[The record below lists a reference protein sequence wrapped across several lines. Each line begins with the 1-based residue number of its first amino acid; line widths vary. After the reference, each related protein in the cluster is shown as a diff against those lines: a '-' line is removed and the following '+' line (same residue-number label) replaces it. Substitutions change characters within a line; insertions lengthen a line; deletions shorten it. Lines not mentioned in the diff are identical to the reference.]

1 MGEVIP
7 HPSSIFGDSSPS
19 SISSLVADN
28 KGVIISIVTGSFLE
42 ILFEFDQPYEIF
54 LAVVIA
60 MFIWYLLSK
69 GARTAA
75 VILSGSS
82 EGHGWQ
88 TAMVSY
94 VDFISLVMIMFFSQY
109 VTSVAK
115 TEWKKAG
122 FGKLDTI
129 FVGIFF
135 ISYAINFLVLITRH
149 PSVDKAED
157 YVDREK
163 IKQS

>member
-1 MGEVIP
+1 MVD
-7 HPSSIFGDSSPS
+7 HPESLFGDSEPS
-19 SISSLVADN
+19 SISSLIADN
-28 KGVIISIVTGSFLE
+28 KGVIVSIVTGSFID
-42 ILFEFDQPYEIF
+42 ILFDFDQPYEIF
-54 LAVVIA
+54 LAIVIS

-69 GARTAA
+69 GARTLA
-75 VILSGSS
+75 VLMSMQA
-82 EGHGWQ
+82 EGYGWQ

-109 VTSVAK
+109 LTSLAK

-122 FGKLDTI
+122 FGKTDTI

-135 ISYAINFLVLITRH
+135 ILYAINILVLLTH
-149 PSVDKAED
+149 YPKVEKAED
-157 YVDREK
+157 YVEKRK

>member
-1 MGEVIP
+1 MGDEL
-7 HPSSIFGDSSPS
+7 HPSSLFGDSSPS
-19 SISSLVADN
+19 SISSLVLDN

-54 LAVVIA
+54 LAVIIA

-75 VILSGSS
+75 IILSG
-82 EGHGWQ
+82 EGKEHGWQ

-109 VTSVAK
+109 VTNVAK

-122 FGKLDTI
+122 FGHIDTI

-135 ISYAINFLVLITRH
+135 ISYAINFLVLITRS

-157 YVDREK
+157 YVNRKK